1 MATVIFKLKIIVL
14 LWLAMVGYGV
24 AKIPEMHEEN
34 GYIEPFQMFDNVY
47 YIGDKWV
54 SSYAVTTSA
63 GLVIIDTLE
72 FPYSQWLPINL
83 KKLGLQ
89 DARVSHILVTHGHS
103 DHVAGANY
111 LQEIYAAEV
120 IISEQGYALAQQ
132 QAEQS
137 RGEKKFRPPEV
148 STFAKDEMSLLIGDS
163 RFKFYLTPGHTQGDM
178 SIDFMA
184 KHRGELY
191 RAFVTGG
198 HSANLQN
205 KQLTKLFIASMSRI
219 KTLSSESP
227 VVTVN
232 LANHPH
238 KNHLFKSREAIS
250 TSGMGNPFVNRENF
264 LQFIEQQKEQAQT
277 KLP

>member
-1 MATVIFKLKIIVL
+1 M
-14 LWLAMVGYGV
+14 WLTMVGYGA
-24 AKIPEMHEEN
+24 AKIPDMHEDN

-54 SSYAVTTSA
+54 SSYAVTTST
-63 GLVIIDTLE
+63 GLIIIDTLE
-72 FPYSQWLPINL
+72 FPYSQWLPLNL

-89 DARVSHILVTHGHS
+89 GARVSHILVTHGHS
-103 DHVAGANY
+103 DHVAGDSY
-111 LQEIYAAEV
+111 LQELYAAEV
-120 IISEQGYALAQQ
+120 TISEQGYALALQ

-148 STFAKDEMSLLIGDS
+148 SSFVKDEMSLLIVNT

-184 KHRGELY
+184 RHRGQLY
-191 RAFVTGG
+191 RVFVTGG

-219 KTLSSESP
+219 KTLSAESP

-238 KNHLFKSREAIS
+238 KNHLFKSRTAIN
-250 TSGMGNPFVNRENF
+250 TNDLKNPFVDRENF
-264 LQFIEQQKEQAQT
+264 LQFIEQQQAQALN
-277 KLP
+277 KVQ